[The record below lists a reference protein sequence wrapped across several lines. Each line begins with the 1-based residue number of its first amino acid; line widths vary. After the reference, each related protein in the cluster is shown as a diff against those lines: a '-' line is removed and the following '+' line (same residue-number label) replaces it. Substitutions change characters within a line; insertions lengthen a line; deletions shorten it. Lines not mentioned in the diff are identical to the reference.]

1 METKNGIVANLFFLS
16 VMLGIYLLHCPGKQ
30 TWRDQCKDRIHKV
43 FNEYPVSIQGYKPG
57 DALFDPVE
65 MPIAKGSE
73 HWSAGHVGCTNGHRT
88 IMKDFLKTS
97 YQFAVVFE
105 DDVCFHEWVT
115 RFCFNDAGRRVTEL
129 DPEWDWMMVSV
140 PYSWPS
146 CTPVW
151 IHGTPRLDNI
161 FRCSNVSFGCHAY
174 MVSRK
179 GAELLLKRSFPFTS
193 TWDQYIMQCEG
204 ARVYHG
210 PELGCM
216 PSDDTDCES
225 IAN

>member
-1 METKNGIVANLFFLS
+1 MQVRNGIVANLFFLS
-16 VMLGIYLLHCPGKQ
+16 VMLGIYLLHCPCSQ
-30 TWRDQCKDRIHKV
+30 SWRNKCKDRIYRV
-43 FNEYPVSIQGYKPG
+43 FYQYPVSIQGYKPG
-57 DALFDPVE
+57 DALFDSAE

-88 IMKDFLKTS
+88 IMKHFLNTDAP
-97 YQFAVVFE
+97 FAVVFE
-105 DDVCFHEWVT
+105 DDVTFHEWV
-115 RFCFNDAGRRVTEL
+115 RGHHFQEAGERVSKL
-129 DPEWDWMMVSV
+129 DPEWDWMMVAC

-151 IHGTPRLDNI
+151 IDRSPRLDNI
-161 FRCSNVSFGCHAY
+161 FRCSNVSVGSHAY

-193 TWDQYIMQCEG
+193 TWDQYLIQCEG

-216 PSDDTDCES
+216 PSHDTDCES